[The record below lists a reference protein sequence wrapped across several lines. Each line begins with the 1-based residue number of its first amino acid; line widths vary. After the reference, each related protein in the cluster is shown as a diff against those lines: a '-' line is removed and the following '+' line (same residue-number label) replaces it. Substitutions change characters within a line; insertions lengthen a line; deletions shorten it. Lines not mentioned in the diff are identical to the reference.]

1 MSLNV
6 KFEKIINTYPALMEK
21 LNKSNYITR
30 EDLKKVPDR
39 GIYVFYDG
47 KKPIYVGRSERMRS
61 RLKEHSQQ
69 SSGQTSATFAFNLAK
84 SRAKKLGIDIT
95 RNRKILEQDPHFSPI
110 YKEEKTRVSKMKFKV
125 IRINNPIKQTLF
137 EVYASIELKTK
148 QDWGTH

>member
-1 MSLNV
+1 MSMNA
-6 KFEKIINTYPALMEK
+6 KFEKIINTFPALMEK
-21 LNKSNYITR
+21 LNKSHFITR

-47 KKPIYVGRSERMRS
+47 KKPIYVGRSERLRS
-61 RLKEHSQQ
+61 RLREHSNQ
-69 SSGQTSATFAFNLAK
+69 SSRHTSATFAFNLAK

-95 RNRKILEQDPHFSPI
+95 RNRKILEKDPHFLPI
-110 YKEEKTRVSKMKFKV
+110 YNEEKTRVSKMKIKV
-125 IRINNPIKQTLF
+125 KRIDNPIKQTLF